1 MNKINKRMKVDQ
13 YEEMELRLEGWG
25 FDVDALRESEGGVS
39 PLLDRRS
46 PRAFSTN
53 VSNDLPNLEDN
64 KQGDNLPDGMSPNGN
79 RCEYSG
85 LRSTSSYM

>member
-1 MNKINKRMKVDQ
+1 MTMKQ
-13 YEEMELRLEGWG
+13 RLKGWG
-25 FDVDALRESEGGVS
+25 FDVNALRESEGALS
-39 PLLDRRS
+39 SLDRRS

-64 KQGDNLPDGMSPNGN
+64 KIGDNLPNGMSPNGN

>member
-1 MNKINKRMKVDQ
+1 MNKPNKRMKVDQ
-13 YEEMELRLEGWG
+13 HDEMELRLEGWG
-25 FDVDALRESEGGVS
+25 FDVDALRESEGGAFS
-39 PLLDRRS
+39 SLDRRS

-53 VSNDLPNLEDN
+53 VSNDLPN

>member
-25 FDVDALRESEGGVS
+25 FDVDALRASEGGVS

-64 KQGDNLPDGMSPNGN
+64 KIGDNLPNGLSPNGN

>member
-1 MNKINKRMKVDQ
+1 MNKLNKRMKVDQ
-13 YEEMELRLEGWG
+13 HDEMELRLEGWG
-25 FDVDALRESEGGVS
+25 FDVDALRESEGALS
-39 PLLDRRS
+39 SLDRRS

-53 VSNDLPNLEDN
+53 VSNDLPN
-64 KQGDNLPDGMSPNGN
+64 KQGDNLPEGMSPNGN

>member
-1 MNKINKRMKVDQ
+1 MCISGAIFE
-13 YEEMELRLEGWG
+13 YEASYIDEKENELKGWG
-25 FDVDALRESEGGVS
+25 FDVDVLRASEGGVS

-53 VSNDLPNLEDN
+53 VSNDLAN
-64 KQGDNLPDGMSPNGN
+64 KEGDNLPNGLSPNGN

>member
-1 MNKINKRMKVDQ
+1 MKKQ
-13 YEEMELRLEGWG
+13 TLEQRLEGWG
-25 FDVDALRESEGGVS
+25 FDMPRLRESEGAIS
-39 PLLDRRS
+39 SSLDRRS

-64 KQGDNLPDGMSPNGN
+64 KIGDNLPNGMSPNGN

>member
-1 MNKINKRMKVDQ
+1 MCISGAIFEYEASNVD
-13 YEEMELRLEGWG
+13 EKENELKGWG
-25 FDVDALRESEGGVS
+25 FDVDVLRASEGGVS

-53 VSNDLPNLEDN
+53 VSNDLPN

>member
-25 FDVDALRESEGGVS
+25 FDVDALRASEGGVS

-64 KQGDNLPDGMSPNGN
+64 RQGDNLPDGMSPNGN